1 MRTRSQALYSPAGI
15 VIRAIAYLVVWLV
28 VVLAFGFIVRRP
40 LDKAVW
46 PYAHFALVGVAMIE
60 TLLVL
65 IAIPA
70 VKYIALNAINEALRK
85 RTLHVVLLFAIVW
98 IASGV
103 FLTHYQVGEEFKMY
117 VDFGLGALT
126 IFGMLIAIFI
136 GVSLVPAEIEKRTIY
151 TVLAKPVKRYQ
162 VVLGKYLGALAVIA
176 AAVAIMG
183 VVMLI
188 ALYFKQHIFV
198 WSMLTAVLTTYF
210 SLVLLTALVMM
221 VSTMFSSI
229 MTIVVAFVL
238 WFIGSIMQYVHQ
250 VYEHAEFFA
259 QKLILGIV
267 AAILPNFH
275 HFDLRTAIAN
285 EIAIDPA
292 EVGRVLVYGIVYSGI
307 VLALAMILFNER
319 EV

>member
-1 MRTRSQALYSPAGI
+1 MRTRAQVINSPAGI
-15 VIRAIAYLVVWLV
+15 GIRAAAYLVIWLV
-28 VVLAFGFIVRRP
+28 VILASGFIIRRP

-46 PYAHFALVGVAMIE
+46 PYVHFGLVAVAMMEIFI
-60 TLLVL
+60 VL

-70 VKYIALNAINEALRK
+70 VRYIALNAISEALRK
-85 RTLHVVLLFAIVW
+85 KTLHVVLLFAVIW

-126 IFGMLIAIFI
+126 IFGMLIAVFI
-136 GVSLVPAEIEKRTIY
+136 GVSLIPAEIEKRTIY

-162 VVLGKYLGALAVIA
+162 VVLGKYLGALAVVA
-176 AAVAIMG
+176 VAVAIMAA
-183 VVMLI
+183 VMLI
-188 ALYFKQHIFV
+188 ALYVKQQIFV
-198 WSMLTAVLTTYF
+198 WSLLAAVLTTYF

-221 VSTMFSSI
+221 VSTMLSSI

-250 VYEHAEFFA
+250 VYEHAELFI
-259 QKLILGIV
+259 QKLVLGMV

-275 HFDLRTAIAN
+275 HFDLRTAIAD
-285 EIAIDPA
+285 EITIAPT
-292 EVGRVLVYGIVYSGI
+292 EVGRILVYGIVYSAI
-307 VLALAMILFNER
+307 VITLAMILFNER